1 MRRYHGVC
9 VRHFNTAGPNQP
21 DISYTI
27 PPLDRMDKDAL
38 LRLIDARR
46 YFVLHAPRQT
56 GKTSAMLALVKHLNE
71 TGRYTAVYANIE
83 GAQAL
88 RNNVVEAMRV
98 ILSVLCDRARYHAKD
113 LYPESI
119 REEILSRTPADA
131 LRAMLAAWAEHSE
144 KPICLILD
152 EVDALIGDTLLSVLR
167 QLRSGYDSRPEAFP
181 QCIILCGVRD
191 IRDYRIH
198 SGGEIITGG
207 SAFNIKVESLRLGD
221 FTQADIRN
229 LYEQHTA
236 ETGQPFDEAV
246 YPLVWTL
253 TQGQPWLVN
262 ALAYEICEN
271 LLRGDTRPIT
281 VDLILQAKEQLILK
295 RVTHLD
301 QLTDKLKEP
310 RVQRVIEPIVNADDE
325 KLAELAL
332 SDDAQYCIDLGL
344 IRRGKAGLEI
354 ANGIYT
360 EVIPRDLTFGMQDNF
375 LASQRSEWYIKED
388 GRLDMPKLLDAFQQ
402 FFRENSEH
410 WLERYEYKE
419 AGPQLIMQAFLQRIV
434 NGGGRIDR
442 EYGLGRR
449 RTDLLIQWPGQRIVI
464 ELKLLRGTLEKTV
477 AEGRQQIADYMDR
490 SNATESHLVIFDRRK
505 DVSWDE
511 KIYKREEPAANG
523 RPITIW
529 GC

>member
-1 MRRYHGVC
+1 MH
-9 VRHFNTAGPNQP
+9 
-21 DISYTI
+21 YTI
-27 PPLDRMDKDAL
+27 PPLDRVDKDTL

-56 GKTSAMLALVKHLNE
+56 GKTSAMLALMDHLN
-71 TGRYTAVYANIE
+71 TSGHYTAVYANIE
-83 GAQAL
+83 GSQAL
-88 RNNVVEAMRV
+88 RNNVTEAMRA
-98 ILSVLCDRARYHAKD
+98 ILSVICDRARYYGKD
-113 LYPESI
+113 LYPETI

-131 LRAMLAAWAEHSE
+131 LRTMLAAWTEHSA
-144 KPICLILD
+144 KPICLMLD

-167 QLRSGYDSRPEAFP
+167 QLRSGYESRPKGFP
-181 QCIILCGVRD
+181 QSIILCGVRD
-191 IRDYRIH
+191 VRDYRIH
-198 SGGEIITGG
+198 SGGEVISGG

-229 LYEQHTA
+229 LYEQHTT
-236 ETGQPFDEAV
+236 ETGQRFEEDV
-246 YPLVWTL
+246 YPLVWSL

-262 ALAYEICEN
+262 ALAYEVCEN
-271 LLRGDTRPIT
+271 ILRCDLVPPIT

-301 QLTDKLKEP
+301 QLTDKLREP
-310 RVQRVIEPIVNADDE
+310 RVRRVIEPLVRGDDDRISETADT
-325 KLAELAL
+325 
-332 SDDAQYCIDLGL
+332 DDAQYVVDLGL
-344 IRRGKAGLEI
+344 VKRSKAGLVI
-354 ANGIYT
+354 ANGIYS
-360 EVIPRDLTFGMQDNF
+360 EVIPRDLTVDMQDNF
-375 LASQRSEWYIKED
+375 LASQRSEWYIKPD

-419 AGPQLIMQAFLQRIV
+419 AGPHLIMQAFLQRIV

-477 AEGRQQIADYMDR
+477 AEGLQQIAEYMDR
-490 SNATESHLVIFDRRK
+490 SNADESHLVIFDRRK
-505 DVSWDE
+505 DVSWDD

-523 RPITIW
+523 RPITLW